1 MFHRASLAASTVRSA
16 SSRLA
21 STSAFAS
28 DAIVM
33 RDMVFFAK
41 HGALDAERV
50 LGQKFTVN
58 VELFTPL
65 DRVGLSD
72 DLRDTI
78 DYAKAWSIVRDV
90 VERGP
95 CRVTI
100 ERVAEDVARELLREF
115 AAASRA
121 VVAID
126 KKHVAIEGALA
137 SLGVRIARDRPS

>member
-1 MFHRASLAASTVRSA
+1 
-16 SSRLA
+16 
-21 STSAFAS
+21 
-28 DAIVM
+28 M